1 MSLNWKIIV
10 YTLIVLNIFALLYWL
25 INYDGFVTVLYILVS
40 LLAHIK
46 TLELD
51 KELETKSKKLN
62 EVLKGQANENA
73 RLKSINE

>member
-10 YTLIVLNIFALLYWL
+10 YTLIALNIIGLLYWL
-25 INYDGFVTVLYILVS
+25 VNYQGFVTVLYILVS

>member
-10 YTLIVLNIFALLYWL
+10 YTLIVLNIFGLLYWL
-25 INYDGFVTVLYILVS
+25 INYNGFVTVLYVLIS

-62 EVLKGQANENA
+62 ERGQTNDTA